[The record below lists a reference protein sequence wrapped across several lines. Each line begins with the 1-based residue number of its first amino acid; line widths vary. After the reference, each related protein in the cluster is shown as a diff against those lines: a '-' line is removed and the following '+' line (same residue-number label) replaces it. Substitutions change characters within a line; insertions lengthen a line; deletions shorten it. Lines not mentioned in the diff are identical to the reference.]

1 MLFFFFTKLDQMS
14 RVGSRGRHPKCRP
27 KNHQCLILAENF
39 WEKNTLRSFPASISQ
54 GALNKAD
61 TDGLLILKASTASHS
76 ISAWSLDGWGNK
88 GGKRE
93 NYSCMPMWKCSL
105 ISSEIS
111 EDDSNGALKKIPRHS
126 SSSTMGPF
134 WTEKNMLK
142 NMPDFWPFFIG
153 VWTTFYFVNHQ
164 TLAKISAF
172 WLHGIANIFFNN
184 YWFKNGLVM

>member
-1 MLFFFFTKLDQMS
+1 MCVMMEKNKKAWYYTASYISWYTNSYFASNKLYL
-14 RVGSRGRHPKCRP
+14 
-27 KNHQCLILAENF
+27 KNHQQCLILAEIF
-39 WEKNTLRSFPASISQ
+39 WEKNTLASFPASISQ

-111 EDDSNGALKKIPRHS
+111 EDDSNGALKKSPGH

-134 WTEKNMLK
+134 WREKKCAK
-142 NMPDFWPFFIG
+142 NIEG
-153 VWTTFYFVNHQ
+153 
-164 TLAKISAF
+164 IS
-172 WLHGIANIFFNN
+172 I
-184 YWFKNGLVM
+184 

>member
-1 MLFFFFTKLDQMS
+1 MRFGSVLF
-14 RVGSRGRHPKCRP
+14 GSVR
-27 KNHQCLILAENF
+27 LEY
-39 WEKNTLRSFPASISQ
+39 RSFGIRYIRYLPASVVHWFRPLRKEQYNIIPTTSQ

-76 ISAWSLDGWGNK
+76 ISAWSLDRGNR
-88 GGKRE
+88 GGKRG